1 MGKPQYD
8 DRAYKR
14 RRRAVL
20 GKPCIWCG
28 AAADTAEHIPPLSAF
43 PSPDQWEGEIM
54 PACRRCNVSHRAE
67 RAFGLI
73 GARAAQPDSGGEAP
87 RQRRV
92 LR

>member
-8 DRAYKR
+8 DRNYKR

-73 GARAAQPDSGGEAP
+73 GRHPDPAPSDAAP